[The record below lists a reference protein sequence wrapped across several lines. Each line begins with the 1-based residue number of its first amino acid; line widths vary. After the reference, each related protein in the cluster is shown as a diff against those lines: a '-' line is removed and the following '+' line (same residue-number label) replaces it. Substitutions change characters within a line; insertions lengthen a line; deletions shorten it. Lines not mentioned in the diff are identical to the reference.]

1 MSKHRKQAEN
11 WLRKNCQNALE
22 MSLKCFETMSADE
35 RISVLQYGI
44 LNDQSQG
51 RNGKRK
57 TIKTMKRIFLNIN
70 RSFGIDIIN
79 DEEYRPVM
87 VTLYNTYFPPVSDRT
102 FGNIVDANNPNERL
116 ELKEKFSLEDLL
128 VEDQKNDYHPTL
140 YI

>member
-1 MSKHRKQAEN
+1 MSDIQRTFFIAGPMSKHRKQAEN

-57 TIKTMKRIFLNIN
+57 TIKTMKRIFLKHIKSHSKFYFSKNMGDMAILRLN
-70 RSFGIDIIN
+70 R
-79 DEEYRPVM
+79 
-87 VTLYNTYFPPVSDRT
+87 
-102 FGNIVDANNPNERL
+102 
-116 ELKEKFSLEDLL
+116 
-128 VEDQKNDYHPTL
+128 
-140 YI
+140 

>member
-1 MSKHRKQAEN
+1 MSSHRKQAEN

-70 RSFGIDIIN
+70 RSYGIDILN

-87 VTLYNTYFPPVSDRT
+87 VTLYNTYFPPASKIT
-102 FGNIVDANNPNERL
+102 FKILFFQEYGGYCDFEATPVETR
-116 ELKEKFSLEDLL
+116 SWDLHS
-128 VEDQKNDYHPTL
+128 E
-140 YI
+140 I

>member
-1 MSKHRKQAEN
+1 MSDIQRTFFIAGPMSKHRKQAEN

-70 RSFGIDIIN
+70 RSLQKSHSKF
-79 DEEYRPVM
+79 
-87 VTLYNTYFPPVSDRT
+87 YFSKNMGDMA
-102 FGNIVDANNPNERL
+102 ILRL
-116 ELKEKFSLEDLL
+116 
-128 VEDQKNDYHPTL
+128 NR
-140 YI
+140 